1 MESRDSEDAIFGSYS
16 RKVTTNITVLDEKY
30 YPKDWDSAYQIA
42 VEIATAKREQEEFD
56 EETESAIDWIN
67 ASNGGCIQGSGGDT
81 TGAEVILRPGQD
93 DLDIADL
100 QHNRV
105 SDE

>member
-42 VEIATAKREQEEFD
+42 VEIATAKREQEELD

-67 ASNGGCIQGSGGDT
+67 ASNAGRIQGSGGDT
-81 TGAEVILRPGQD
+81 PGTEDVLRTRQED
-93 DLDIADL
+93 IDIANL

>member
-1 MESRDSEDAIFGSYS
+1 MESRDSEDAIFGSTS

-42 VEIATAKREQEEFD
+42 VESATAKREKEELD
-56 EETESAIDWIN
+56 EEITSTLDWIN
-67 ASNGGCIQGSGGDT
+67 AYNAGRVQGSGGDSAGT
-81 TGAEVILRPGQD
+81 EDVLRPGQD
-93 DLDIADL
+93 DLDIARL
-100 QHNRV
+100 QHTRI